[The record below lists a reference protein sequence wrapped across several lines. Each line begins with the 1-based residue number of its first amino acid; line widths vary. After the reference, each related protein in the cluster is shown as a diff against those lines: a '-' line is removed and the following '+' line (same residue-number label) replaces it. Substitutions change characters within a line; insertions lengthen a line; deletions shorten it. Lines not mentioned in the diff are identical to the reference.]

1 MISRN
6 RRSIMKKIRV
16 KDIYKAFI
24 FLIFFLIFL
33 IAGFFK
39 RFLFLFSAL
48 FLILYIKIDR
58 QKLRCSS
65 CGSFLNLRNLYYGS
79 KENYYCYNCGKLVE
93 IYKDRLK

>member
-1 MISRN
+1 MISKN

-24 FLIFFLIFL
+24 FLILFLVFL

-39 RFLFLFSAL
+39 RFLFLVSAL

-58 QKLRCSS
+58 EKLRCLS
-65 CGSFLNLRNLYYGS
+65 CGSFLNLRNLYYAS
-79 KENYYCYNCGKLVE
+79 KESYHCYNCGKLVE
-93 IYKDRLK
+93 IDKNRLK